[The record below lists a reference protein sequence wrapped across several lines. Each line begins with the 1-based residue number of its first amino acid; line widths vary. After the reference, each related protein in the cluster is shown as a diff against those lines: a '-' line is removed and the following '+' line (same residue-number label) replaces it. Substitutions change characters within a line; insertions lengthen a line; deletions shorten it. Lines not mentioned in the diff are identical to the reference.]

1 MDLAPAPSLAAAA
14 CLVALAVALLQLP
27 LLRMWPAGLATARV
41 RCSRWHL
48 LRPVPRAPIH
58 SSRSVAPSRATPPAV
73 PASSTSS
80 GPGFGSMM
88 MQGMALGA
96 GSSIAHHAI
105 GGAVNAMSGGGS
117 GSAPVAEG
125 AAGSYAAPPA
135 AQQQQYQ
142 AQANM
147 CAPIQQDLARCLE
160 TNTSDISMCQP
171 YFDQFKSCQQ
181 QMAGGQSFM

>member
-1 MDLAPAPSLAAAA
+1 MLLLPA
-14 CLVALAVALLQLP
+14 CLAL
-27 LLRMWPAGLATARV
+27 
-41 RCSRWHL
+41 
-48 LRPVPRAPIH
+48 PVHH
-58 SSRSVAPSRATPPAV
+58 SSRSVAPSRAAPPAM
-73 PASSTSS
+73 PAAPTSS

-105 GGAVNAMSGGGS
+105 GGAVNAMSGGS
-117 GSAPVAEG
+117 SAPVAEG

-135 AQQQQYQ
+135 AHQQQQQQ
-142 AQANM
+142 AQMNM

-181 QMAGGQSFM
+181 QMTGGQSFM